1 MSRTDTITVTVNEDE
16 RERIRRVAKAAGFKS
31 MSAYVRFLVE
41 KDGEARERK
50 RIIEPNEIPNR
61 IRMPHE
67 FKSRHRP
74 FMCDRSR

>member
-50 RIIEPNEIPNR
+50 RIRAERNSKPNKDAP
-61 IRMPHE
+61 
-67 FKSRHRP
+67 
-74 FMCDRSR
+74 